1 LRNLAE
7 LQIGESLEDVQLKPV
22 SRLDLIKY
30 AGASGD
36 YNPIHTIDEEAKKAG
51 LPGIIAHGMW
61 TMGNLAKL
69 FTPYYEE
76 GFIQDYTIRFK
87 GMVFL
92 NDVITLKATLD
103 ETSENKM
110 NFKVIAVNQAGNEVI
125 KGSVLFHKYDK
136 GKGFAIAKQG
146 LKEYR

>member
-1 LRNLAE
+1 LKRITE
-7 LQIGESLEDVQLKPV
+7 LKIGEALEDVQLNPV

-61 TMGNLAKL
+61 TMGNLSKL
-69 FTPYYEE
+69 FTSYYEE
-76 GFIQDYTIRFK
+76 GFIQDFSIRFK

-92 NDVITLKATLD
+92 NDVITLKATL
-103 ETSENKM
+103 EEKMGNKLRF
-110 NFKVIAVNQAGNEVI
+110 NVLAVNQNGNEVL
-125 KGSVLFHKYDK
+125 KGDVLFKIFSETDIH
-136 GKGFAIAKQG
+136 
-146 LKEYR
+146 

>member
-1 LRNLAE
+1 MKSLTE
-7 LQIGESLEDVQLKPV
+7 LQVGDSLNEVILEPV

-36 YNPIHTIDEEAKKAG
+36 YNPIHTIDEDAKKAG

-69 FTPYYEE
+69 FTSHYEE
-76 GFIQDYTIRFK
+76 GFIQDYSIRFN

-92 NDVITLKATLD
+92 NDILTLKATLK
-103 ETSENKM
+103 EKTENKLRF
-110 NFKVIAVNQAGNEVI
+110 NVLAVNQDGKEVI
-125 KGSVLFHKYDK
+125 KGEVVFLI
-136 GKGFAIAKQG
+136 G
-146 LKEYR
+146 

>member
-1 LRNLAE
+1 MSMVAE
-7 LQIGESLEDVQLKPV
+7 LQVGELLKEIQLKPV

-36 YNPIHTIDEEAKKAG
+36 FNPIHTIDDEAEKAG

-69 FTPYYEE
+69 FTEYYED
-76 GFIQDYTIRFK
+76 GFILDYSIRFK

-92 NDVITLKATLD
+92 NDVITLKATLK
-103 ETSENKM
+103 EKQEHVLRFN
-110 NFKVIAVNQAGNEVI
+110 VQAVNQQGNDVLKGEV
-125 KGSVLFHKYDK
+125 VFHHY
-136 GKGFAIAKQG
+136 
-146 LKEYR
+146 

>member
-1 LRNLAE
+1 MSTLTE
-7 LQIGESLEDVQLKPV
+7 LQVGESVKEIQLEPV

-36 YNPIHTIDEEAKKAG
+36 FNPIHTIDDEAKKAG

-69 FTPYYEE
+69 FTAYYEE
-76 GFIQDYTIRFK
+76 GFVQDYSIRFK

-92 NDVITLKATLD
+92 NDVVSLKATLKEKQD
-103 ETSENKM
+103 Q
-110 NFKVIAVNQAGNEVI
+110 NFRFNVEAVNQQGNEVL
-125 KGSVLFHKYDK
+125 KGEVVYHQY
-136 GKGFAIAKQG
+136 
-146 LKEYR
+146 

>member
-1 LRNLAE
+1 MTKMVE
-7 LQIGESLEDVQLKPV
+7 LQVGDSLEEMQLAPV

-76 GFIQDYTIRFK
+76 GFVQDYFVRFK
-87 GMVFL
+87 SMVFL
-92 NDVITLKATLD
+92 NDVITLKATVKEKEEKRLRFD
-103 ETSENKM
+103 VS
-110 NFKVIAVNQAGNEVI
+110 AVNQKGNEVV
-125 KGSVLFHKYDK
+125 KGEVVFSIY
-136 GKGFAIAKQG
+136 
-146 LKEYR
+146 

>member
-1 LRNLAE
+1 MKKLAE
-7 LQIGESLEDVQLKPV
+7 LKTGEALQEINLEPV

-61 TMGNLAKL
+61 SMGNLAKM
-69 FTPYYEE
+69 FTPYYDE
-76 GFIQDYTIRFK
+76 GFIRDYSIRFR

-92 NDVITLKATLD
+92 DDIITLRASLKDKKDTMLQFNV
-103 ETSENKM
+103 E
-110 NFKVIAVNQAGNEVI
+110 AVNQTDKEVI
-125 KGSVLFHKYDK
+125 KGQVFYQ
-136 GKGFAIAKQG
+136 I
-146 LKEYR
+146 Y

>member
-1 LRNLAE
+1 MSTLTE
-7 LQIGESLEDVQLKPV
+7 LQVGDALDDIVLSPV
-22 SRLDLIKY
+22 SRIDLIKY

-69 FTPYYEE
+69 FTPFYEE
-76 GFIQDYTIRFK
+76 GFLQDYSIRFK

-92 NDVITLKATLD
+92 NDIITLKAELTEKNGNQLKFNVVALNQSGK
-103 ETSENKM
+103 EVLTGN
-110 NFKVIAVNQAGNEVI
+110 AVFV
-125 KGSVLFHKYDK
+125 
-136 GKGFAIAKQG
+136 
-146 LKEYR
+146 EY

>member
-1 LRNLAE
+1 MTVLTNV
-7 LQIGESLEDVQLKPV
+7 QIGESLEEITLSPV

-36 YNPIHTIDEEAKKAG
+36 YNPIHTIDEVAKATG

-69 FTPYYEE
+69 FTPYYEV
-76 GFIQDYTIRFK
+76 GFLKDYSIRFK

-92 NDVITLKATLD
+92 HDVITLSARLVDRKDQCLTFDVSAT
-103 ETSENKM
+103 
-110 NFKVIAVNQAGNEVI
+110 NQHGKEVI
-125 KGSVLFHKYDK
+125 G
-136 GKGFAIAKQG
+136 GKAVFQ
-146 LKEYR
+146 LYE